1 MAEQSNTPQL
11 RFQGYTDAWG
21 QERLGDLG
29 YAQSGIG
36 FPESE
41 QGGKTGIP
49 FYKVSDMNNTGNETI
64 MTNANNYVTQEQI
77 LRRKWKPFND
87 NPAIIFAK
95 VGAALMLNRK
105 RLSTNSF
112 LVDNNT
118 MAYVIDTNK
127 WDYRFVKVIFDNIY
141 LPSLAQVGAL
151 PSFNAEDVENLEIDV
166 PRSRKEGEEIGKFF
180 FEIDSLLTLH
190 QRKQQWNRWRRLLHF
205 QQDFA
210 CLS

>member
-1 MAEQSNTPQL
+1 
-11 RFQGYTDAWG
+11 
-21 QERLGDLG
+21 
-29 YAQSGIG
+29 
-36 FPESE
+36 
-41 QGGKTGIP
+41 
-49 FYKVSDMNNTGNETI
+49 MNNTGNETI

-190 QRKQQWNRWRRLLHF
+190 QRSWTTDPCSNKPGQRSHDQIDVFVLELLNDVEVGSLGCVHG
-205 QQDFA
+205 
-210 CLS
+210 